1 MCKTDW
7 NDTAFVGF
15 LNGFI
20 SLVRKT
26 VLKIQDRNLLRLW
39 LVIILWL
46 KTTCIFGFHIE
57 NVSIECA
64 FVYKMGYVDW
74 VWVNVWVKSDSEK

>member
-26 VLKIQDRNLLRLW
+26 VLKIQDRNLLRL
-39 LVIILWL
+39 
-46 KTTCIFGFHIE
+46 
-57 NVSIECA
+57 
-64 FVYKMGYVDW
+64 
-74 VWVNVWVKSDSEK
+74 